1 MMSTHIH
8 TRNYYG
14 KFSGTT
20 SDTGTLE
27 HERSTLIGSEVC
39 GVPVSPLE
47 VCETGTRPEH
57 AQPQQPNSAA
67 LFVSTALS
75 CWKTDR
81 PDAFNRDVQIND
93 TAYRRLDPEYYAWLR
108 SRMNMAKLAVLAGQ
122 LAQESFDG
130 LRGSFNR
137 IHEWAMARL
146 GSAALAEAVR
156 TLDARDYRPPAA
168 EPLTNG
174 APAHGSACTQE
185 FTRKNQREVSRAAIA
200 IVDEIC
206 EKALALGWNHDRLYR
221 VPDAG
226 ATGIPAG
233 SGLVCYLREGQRI
246 GEVTRQSIE
255 IVGPAP
261 LEIRQRFYN
270 PDVDQ
275 PWFVKP
281 ARREK

>member
-1 MMSTHIH
+1 MRSAT
-8 TRNYYG
+8 
-14 KFSGTT
+14 SGVPDPLR
-20 SDTGTLE
+20 SGCATGTQ
-27 HERSTLIGSEVC
+27 
-39 GVPVSPLE
+39 
-47 VCETGTRPEH
+47 PEH
-57 AQPQQPNSAA
+57 PQPRKPNSIA
-67 LFVSTALS
+67 LFVSTTLGY
-75 CWKTDR
+75 WQTQR
-81 PDAFNRDVQIND
+81 PDALNRDVQIND

-108 SRMNMAKLAVLAGQ
+108 SRMNMAKLAFIAGQ
-122 LAQESFDG
+122 FAQEPFDG
-130 LRGSFNR
+130 LRDSFNR
-137 IHEWAMARL
+137 IHEWAMARF
-146 GSAALAEAVR
+146 GSAVLAEAVR

-185 FTRKNQREVSRAAIA
+185 FTRKNQREVSRAATA
-200 IVDEIC
+200 TVDEIC

-226 ATGIPAG
+226 ATGIAAG